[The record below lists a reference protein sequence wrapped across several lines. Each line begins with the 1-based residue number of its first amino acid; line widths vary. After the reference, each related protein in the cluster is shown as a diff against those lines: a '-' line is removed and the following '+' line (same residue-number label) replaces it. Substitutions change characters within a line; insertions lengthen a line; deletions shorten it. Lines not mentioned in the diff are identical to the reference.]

1 MTDINELRELGGE
14 DLQQR
19 VEDLDD
25 QVFRLR
31 IQKSM
36 GQTDA
41 ANKMRQLRHERAQV
55 KTLLRERE
63 LAKDEEGRRRKEATN
78 HRGALISDGE

>member
-1 MTDINELRELGGE
+1 MTSVAELREQGTE
-14 DLQQR
+14 DLEQR
-19 VEDLDD
+19 ARDLDD

-41 ANKMRQLRHERAQV
+41 STKMRQLRRERAQV
-55 KTLLRERE
+55 RTLLRERE
-63 LAKDEEGRRRKEATN
+63 LQTQ
-78 HRGALISDGE
+78 